1 VRNQDISVISTNNQ
15 NSEEFIFNSNIQEKT
30 DSKSNIDN
38 SNINDV
44 KKILIM
50 EENSHFTEK
59 DR

>member
-15 NSEEFIFNSNIQEKT
+15 NSEEFKFNYNNQEKT

-50 EENSHFTEK
+50 EANSHFTEK